1 MSEKQILKQL
11 DKYYIYAVSSKKPIL
26 LASSNS
32 KTDLRVGALEKLEL
46 NPSDPE
52 STSQERINKYN
63 GLYLY
68 RIKLMKVP
76 KTQYDQEKNSKI
88 KMIGGPI
95 VAIVERVQINV
106 GEKIKL
112 KSADTV
118 PGTDETNN
126 KIYFSQVYLKKY
138 ETIKPESIDSIA
150 FKFAHKKFNL
160 GLFAVNTLN
169 E

>member
-1 MSEKQILKQL
+1 MLEKQILSQI

-32 KTDLRVGALEKLEL
+32 KTDLRVGTLEKLEL
-46 NPSDPE
+46 NPSDLGDA
-52 STSQERINKYN
+52 SSNRINKYN

-95 VAIVERVQINV
+95 VAVVERVQINI

-112 KSADTV
+112 KSVDTE
-118 PGTDETNN
+118 ETNN
-126 KIYFSQVYLKKY
+126 KIYFSPVYLKKY
-138 ETIKPESIDSIA
+138 ETIKPESIDQIA

>member
-1 MSEKQILKQL
+1 MVEILKQL

-32 KTDLRVGALEKLEL
+32 KTDLRVDALEKLQL
-46 NPSDPE
+46 NPTGDAGKD
-52 STSQERINKYN
+52 RIDKYN

-76 KTQYDQEKNSKI
+76 KKEFEKEKNSQI

-95 VAIVERVQINV
+95 VAVVERVQINI
-106 GEKIKL
+106 GDKIKL
-112 KSADTV
+112 KSVDSLD
-118 PGTDETNN
+118 DESNN
-126 KIYFSQVYLKKY
+126 KIYFSPVYLKKY
-138 ETIKPESIDSIA
+138 ETIKSETIDSIA
-150 FKFAHKKFNL
+150 YKFAHKKFNL
-160 GLFAVNTLN
+160 GLFAVNTIN

>member
-1 MSEKQILKQL
+1 MLEKQILSQI

-32 KTDLRVGALEKLEL
+32 KTDLRVGTLEKLEL
-46 NPSDPE
+46 NPSDLGDA
-52 STSQERINKYN
+52 SSNRINKYN

-95 VAIVERVQINV
+95 VAVVERVQINI

-112 KSADTV
+112 KSVDTE
-118 PGTDETNN
+118 ETNN
-126 KIYFSQVYLKKY
+126 KIYFSPVYLKKY
-138 ETIKPESIDSIA
+138 ETIKPESIDTIA

>member
-1 MSEKQILKQL
+1 MSEILKNL
-11 DKYYIYAVSSKKPIL
+11 DKYYIYAVSNKKPVL

-32 KTDLRVGALEKLEL
+32 KTELRTEALDKLQL
-46 NPSDPE
+46 NPSDK
-52 STSQERINKYN
+52 SDRVNKYN

-76 KTQYDQEKNSKI
+76 KKDYQAEANSQI

-95 VAIVERVQINV
+95 VAIVERVQINI

-112 KSADTV
+112 KSI
-118 PGTDETNN
+118 DEANANN
-126 KIYFSQVYLKKY
+126 KIYFSPVYLKKY
-138 ETIKPESIDSIA
+138 DTIKSESIDKIA
-150 FKFAHKKFNL
+150 YDFAHKKFNF

-169 E
+169 D